1 MIKQK
6 DFSKHKS
13 PYNKKYTENAYGT
26 NSNISLRRENA
37 CEVFL
42 KESKSTQNI
51 LSSSDGKEK
60 TFDSGSTKQSSQK
73 YSKYSN
79 AMNNLNYK
87 KNIDQIKPIRL
98 DEQEEIE
105 FNNKYIN
112 TNINNN
118 L

>member
-1 MIKQK
+1 MKQK

-13 PYNKKYTENAYGT
+13 LYNKKYIENAYVT
-26 NSNISLRRENA
+26 NSNISLRRKNI

-87 KNIDQIKPIRL
+87 KNKDQI
-98 DEQEEIE
+98 
-105 FNNKYIN
+105 
-112 TNINNN
+112 
-118 L
+118 